1 MVVDNAIKVLG
12 VHMFSYK
19 IDQIAVSFAEN
30 KAEIKN
36 TFYSLLDSKKNKISF
51 INPEIFM
58 QQRKDSELHNYFE
71 SCKYNFVDGIGLLYA
86 INQKFKTHYDSSFR
100 CPGTDFFEYLPED
113 KKIRI
118 FFYGSKLENVIKAK
132 ELIESKYENITIA
145 DYFDGYS
152 SIREEDLIAKI
163 NAAEVD
169 ILIVCLGCPKQE
181 FWIKKNFDKL
191 NVKIVFGNGGSIDFW
206 SGAVKRAP
214 DFFIN
219 HGLEFIYRLFQN
231 FTFKRIK
238 RQLKLFNFFFSY
250 KLGKYEIEESRE

>member
-1 MVVDNAIKVLG
+1 MY
-12 VHMFSYK
+12 SYK
-19 IDQIAVSFAEN
+19 IDGISIAFAEN
-30 KAEIKN
+30 KAEMKTTFN
-36 TFYSLLDSKKNKISF
+36 TLLDTQKKKISF

-71 SCKYNFVDGIGLLYA
+71 SCKYNYVDGMGLLYA
-86 INQKFKTHYDSSFR
+86 INQKYKTHYGSNFR
-100 CPGTDFFEYLPED
+100 YPGTDFFEYLPED
-113 KKIRI
+113 RKIRI

-132 ELIESKYENITIA
+132 ELIESKYENITIT

-152 SIREEDLIAKI
+152 DISDEELVVKI
-163 NAAEVD
+163 NESKAD

-181 FWIKKNFDKL
+181 QWIQKNFDAL

-214 DFFIN
+214 DFFIK

-231 FTFKRIK
+231 LTFKRIK
-238 RQLKLFNFFFSY
+238 RQLKLFNFLFSY
-250 KLGKYEIEESRE
+250 KFGKYEIEEIEK

>member
-1 MVVDNAIKVLG
+1 
-12 VHMFSYK
+12 MFSYK
-19 IDQIAVSFAEN
+19 IDKIDVSFAEN

-36 TFYSLLDSKKNKISF
+36 TFNTLLNSQKSKISF

-58 QQRKDSELHNYFE
+58 QQRKDSELHNYFG

-86 INQKFKTHYDSSFR
+86 INQKYKTHFDSNYR
-100 CPGTDFFEYLPED
+100 YPGTDFFEYLPENR
-113 KKIRI
+113 KIRI

-152 SIREEDLIAKI
+152 AISDEDLVKKI
-163 NAAEVD
+163 NASNTD

-181 FWIKKNFDKL
+181 QWIQKNYDAL
-191 NVKIVFGNGGSIDFW
+191 NIKIVFGNGGSIDFW

-214 DFFIN
+214 VFFIK

-238 RQLKLFNFFFSY
+238 RQLKLIKFLICY
-250 KLGKYEIEESRE
+250 KFGLYKIVES

>member
-1 MVVDNAIKVLG
+1 
-12 VHMFSYK
+12 MFSYK

-30 KAEIKN
+30 KAEMKTTFN
-36 TFYSLLDSKKNKISF
+36 TLLDTQKKKISF

-86 INQKFKTHYDSSFR
+86 INQKYKTHYDSNFR
-100 CPGTDFFEYLPED
+100 YPGTDFFEYLPERR
-113 KKIRI
+113 KIRI

-132 ELIESKYENITIA
+132 KLIESKYENITIT

-152 SIREEDLIAKI
+152 AISDEELVKRI
-163 NAAEVD
+163 NASNAD

-181 FWIKKNFDKL
+181 QWIQKNFDAL

-214 DFFIN
+214 DFFIK

-231 FTFKRIK
+231 LTFKRIK
-238 RQLKLFNFFFSY
+238 RQLKLFNFLFSY
-250 KLGKYEIEESRE
+250 KLGKYEIEEIEK